1 MNPIRIGGIIN
12 RPVADV
18 FAVLSNPE
26 NAPKWALSALE
37 EQLTSP
43 PPVRVGSTRR
53 AVVRSFGG
61 RTTQNEAICTVFE
74 PDRTLAWKSTS
85 GLVSFSVT
93 VDTTPLAEATRLDSA
108 WTFEFHGP
116 LRLMRPLLELMFR
129 RAMQRDVDNLKAL
142 MEAGRL

>member
-1 MNPIRIGGIIN
+1 MKPLRIGGIIN

-26 NAPKWALSALE
+26 NAVKWALSALE
-37 EQLTSP
+37 EKLTSP

-61 RTTQNEAICTVFE
+61 NRTTQNEAICTAFE

-85 GLVSFSVT
+85 GLVPWSVT
-93 VDTTPLAEATRLDSA
+93 VDMTPIGGVPALTQRGRSSFTARFDWCDRSWQVCSGAPCRGMSTT
-108 WTFEFHGP
+108 
-116 LRLMRPLLELMFR
+116 
-129 RAMQRDVDNLKAL
+129 
-142 MEAGRL
+142 

>member
-18 FAVLSNPE
+18 FAVLGNPE
-26 NAPKWALSALE
+26 NAPKWALSAIE
-37 EQLTSP
+37 EKLTSP

-61 RTTQNEAICTVFE
+61 RTTQNEAICTAFE

-85 GLVSFSVT
+85 GIVPWSVT
-93 VDTTPLAEATRLDSA
+93 VDMTPIGGATRLDSA

-116 LRLMRPLLELMFR
+116 LRLVRPLLELMFR
-129 RAMQRDVDNLKAL
+129 RAMQRDVDNLKVL